1 MKAYRKYTRCIASAV
16 GRLKKNEGFT
26 LIETLLA
33 VSILSIGL
41 LAIASMQISAI
52 KVNSSASSLTKR
64 STWAQDKLEELVALP
79 YGHARL
85 DIGDHPQ
92 APDTIPE
99 TTSDGHTIEWN
110 VVAGPVA
117 DTKQVTVTAT
127 KHGKTIQM
135 RFIKADLED

>member
-1 MKAYRKYTRCIASAV
+1 MKAYRKYTRCIASAG

-41 LAIASMQISAI
+41 LAIAAMQTSAI
-52 KVNSSASSLTKR
+52 KVNSSANYLTKR

-79 YGHARL
+79 YSNARL
-85 DIGDHPQ
+85 DLGGHV
-92 APDTIPE
+92 PE

-110 VVAGPVA
+110 VVAGPVS

>member
-1 MKAYRKYTRCIASAV
+1 VKSYLTYTRYIASAV

-26 LIETLLA
+26 LIEVLLA

-52 KVNSSASSLTKR
+52 KVNSSASDISKR

-79 YGHARL
+79 YGDSKLA
-85 DIGDHPQ
+85 ITPPQ
-92 APDTIPE
+92 TPE
-99 TTSDGHTIEWN
+99 EEETSDGHTVKWS

-117 DTKQVTVTAT
+117 DTKQITVTVTNR
-127 KHGKTIQM
+127 GKTTQM
-135 RFIKADLED
+135 QFIKADM